1 MNIVMMTNTYL
12 PHVGGV
18 AQSVH
23 RFTTSLRARGH
34 RVLVAAPTFEGMD
47 PDLVEEGVVRV
58 PAVQNFSGSDFSV
71 MLPIPLYLTT
81 TLNEFEPDLFHSHH
95 PFLMGDS
102 ALRKA
107 ATRQI
112 PIVFTHHTLYEE
124 YVHYVPLEA
133 DTLREF
139 VKELSTRYAN
149 QCDHVIAPS
158 QSVKDILTERGV
170 VTPISV
176 IPTGV
181 KLEDFQNGHRERFR
195 EEHQIPQD
203 AFLVGHIGRLAP
215 EKNLGF
221 LSEASAK
228 FLAQKTDAWMLVV
241 GGGDTMEVMKANFSA
256 AGVLDRV
263 VFTGKLTGQPLVDAY
278 HSMDVFAF
286 SSKSETQGMVV
297 MEAMSASNP
306 VVALDASGVREV
318 VRDGEN
324 GRLIVQEDI
333 ESFVEG
339 LVWVEAQSPEKRQ
352 DLIQQAL
359 RTAEDFSTDR
369 CAERAEQAYRRT
381 LDEYHRR
388 ADTEFTE
395 WKAVLARISKEWEL
409 WTHRLAAAKAAIAE
423 EPDPEVETTPSLF
436 P

>member
-1 MNIVMMTNTYL
+1 MNVVMMTNTYL

-34 RVLVAAPTFEGMD
+34 RVLVCAPTFDGMD

-71 MLPIPLYLTT
+71 MLPIPLYLTN
-81 TLNEFEPDLFHSHH
+81 TLNDFEPDLFHSHH

-158 QSVKDILTERGV
+158 QSVKEILEERGV
-170 VTPISV
+170 ITPISV

-195 EEHQIPQD
+195 DEQNIPQD

-221 LSEASAK
+221 LSEACAK
-228 FLAQKTDAWMLVV
+228 FLVQQPDAWMLVV
-241 GGGDTMEVMKANFSA
+241 GGGDTMEVMRQNFTA
-256 AGVLDRV
+256 AGVMDRV
-263 VFTGKLTGQPLVDAY
+263 VFTGKLIGQPLVDAY

-286 SSKSETQGMVV
+286 SSKSETQGMVI

-318 VRDGEN
+318 VNNEVN
-324 GRLIVQEDI
+324 GRLIFDEDI
-333 ESFVEG
+333 DAFVAG
-339 LVWVEAQSPEKRQ
+339 LAWIHAQSPEKRA

-359 RTAEDFSTDR
+359 RTAEDFSTDS
-369 CAERAEQAYRRT
+369 CAARAEETYCLT
-381 LDEYHRR
+381 LEAYHRR
-388 ADTEFTE
+388 AESEFTE
-395 WKAVLARISKEWEL
+395 WKGILARISKEWEL
-409 WTHRLAAAKAAIAE
+409 WTNRLAAAKAAIAE
-423 EPDPEVETTPSLF
+423 EPDPEIETTPSLF

>member
-18 AQSVH
+18 AQSVA
-23 RFTTSLRARGH
+23 RFTTSLRERGH
-34 RVLVAAPTFEGMD
+34 KVLVCAPTFEGMD

-71 MLPIPLYLTT
+71 MLPIPLYLTN

-107 ATRQI
+107 ATRQV

-158 QSVKDILTERGV
+158 ESVKQLLEERGV
-170 VTPISV
+170 ITPISV

-181 KLEDFQNGHRERFR
+181 QLENFHNGDRESFR
-195 EEHQIPQD
+195 AEHNIPAE
-203 AFLVGHIGRLAP
+203 AFLLGHIGRLAA
-215 EKNLGF
+215 EKNLDF
-221 LSEASAK
+221 LSQACAK
-228 FLAQKTDAWMLVV
+228 YLAGQQDAWMLVV
-241 GGGDTMEVMKANFSA
+241 GGGDSMEVMKANFEA

-297 MEAMSASNP
+297 VEAMSASNP
-306 VVALDASGVREV
+306 VVGLDASGVREV
-318 VRDGEN
+318 VRDEIN
-324 GRLIVQEDI
+324 GRLIPNEDLDA
-333 ESFVEG
+333 FVEG
-339 LVWVEAQSPEKRQ
+339 LAWVHAQAPEKRQ
-352 DLIQQAL
+352 DLIAEAL
-359 RTAEDFSTDR
+359 KTAEDFSTES
-369 CAERAEQAYRRT
+369 CALRVEQVYRQTLNAY
-381 LDEYHRR
+381 HSKP
-388 ADTEFTE
+388 DTEFTE
-395 WKAVLARISKEWEL
+395 WKGVLARISKEWEL
-409 WTHRLAAAKAAIAE
+409 WTHRLAAAKAAMAE
-423 EPDPEVETTPSLF
+423 EPDPEIETTPSLF